1 MTQMTIEPKTP
12 ATTGHTSASA
22 PAPTVAPVSAAAP
35 GGAKSPQT
43 PAPTRHNRPR
53 VVIAAALVVAGLA
66 AFGAWTMFFA
76 ASGIPAGVIAV
87 SGRIEG
93 DDSVVG
99 AKTSGRIREI
109 TVREGDHVQAGQVIA
124 TLDDQ
129 QIRAR
134 EQMAEAAVRQAEARV
149 ELSKHQITVLEE
161 QLRQN
166 EIGVDQARAD
176 AAGRVSEAR
185 RPRPTRRP
193 SGIETRTPSS
203 TSRSSSLRSKPSRP
217 RTTRKLRPRSSPHRS
232 ARSRP
237 RRAR

>member
-1 MTQMTIEPKTP
+1 LVV
-12 ATTGHTSASA
+12 TGLAA
-22 PAPTVAPVSAAAP
+22 LGVWKVFFAAP
-35 GGAKSPQT
+35 G
-43 PAPTRHNRPR
+43 
-53 VVIAAALVVAGLA
+53 
-66 AFGAWTMFFA
+66 
-76 ASGIPAGVIAV
+76 IPDGVIAV

-93 DDSVVG
+93 DDSAVG

-149 ELSKHQITVLEE
+149 QLSQHQLTVLNE

-176 AAGRVSEAR
+176 AAGRASEAKAKLASPEAPLAR
-185 RPRPTRRP
+185 AYAAHAQPTCD
-193 SGIETRTPSS
+193 
-203 TSRSSSLRSKPSRP
+203 
-217 RTTRKLRPRSSPHRS
+217 
-232 ARSRP
+232 
-237 RRAR
+237 RA